1 MGQSQ
6 SDTRQRGPETRLSF
20 SEGASHQ
27 VTNLPMP
34 TFPHFQYQP
43 LESSH
48 HIRLVIL
55 EHGPDISAPIRCSI
69 AHHKLGSV
77 RYEALSYEWGL
88 PATSDPEISI
98 DGQPVRIRRN
108 LRDALLY
115 IRAQDRDRC
124 LWIDAL
130 CIDQKNGQE
139 RNHQVSIMGRIFSQ
153 AYQVVVW
160 LGLATN
166 SSERAMHII
175 DRLYRSPSDLDQ
187 LRPDIL
193 HGTHALCSRSYWQ
206 RLWIIQEIYLAK
218 ELQIYCGRDN
228 VSGKAFE
235 AFFLACSKYQFSKHA
250 DLVSQ
255 IRQSI
260 ALDAHMARRVDRLRD
275 HKPFSLQGH
284 IDFQAWLQVAVEKE
298 FLCSEPR
305 DIIYAL
311 LGLSPSM
318 EEINI
323 LPDYEKPIAEVLVDA
338 LAVCESTPVKLRQE
352 FRGNISGD
360 GFAHVLAHR
369 MGIPSGNSDLVLG
382 LYRTARNRARD
393 LGSVPRDY
401 RVPAFERVELGAY
414 DFHFEHEFPSW

>member
-6 SDTRQRGPETRLSF
+6 SDTRRQRGHEIGLPISD
-20 SEGASHQ
+20 GASHQ
-27 VTNLPMP
+27 ITNLPMP
-34 TFPHFQYQP
+34 AFPHFQYQP

-48 HIRLVIL
+48 HIRLVTL
-55 EHGPDISAPIRCSI
+55 EQGPDISAPIRCSI

-98 DGQPVRIRRN
+98 DGHPLRVRRN

-115 IRAQDRDRC
+115 IRAQDRDRY
-124 LWIDAL
+124 LWVDAL
-130 CIDQKNGQE
+130 CIDQENGRE
-139 RNHQVSIMGRIFSQ
+139 RNHQVSIMGRIFNQ

-175 DRLYRSPSDLDQ
+175 ERLYHGSSDFDQ

-193 HGTHALCSRSYWQ
+193 HDIHALCSRSYWQ

-218 ELQIYCGRDN
+218 ELQIYCGYDN
-228 VSGKAFE
+228 VRGKAFE
-235 AFFLACSKYQFSKHA
+235 AFCLACSNYQLFEHA

-260 ALDAHMARRVDRLRD
+260 ALDAHMAKRVNRLRD
-275 HKPFSLQGH
+275 YKSVSMQGH
-284 IDFQAWLQVAVEKE
+284 IDFQAWLQVAVERD

-338 LAVCESTPVKLRQE
+338 LVVCESTPMELRQE
-352 FRGNISGD
+352 IRGHISGH
-360 GFAHVLAHR
+360 GFAHTLAHR
-369 MGIPSGNSDLVLG
+369 MGILSGNSDLVLE
-382 LYRTARNRARD
+382 LYKTARNRARD
-393 LGSVPRDY
+393 LHSAPRGY
-401 RVPAFERVELGAY
+401 RGHSELGAY
-414 DFHFEHEFPSW
+414 DSHIEPEYSLW

>member
-6 SDTRQRGPETRLSF
+6 SDTRQRGPEMPT

-27 VTNLPMP
+27 IPNLPLP

-43 LESSH
+43 LESNH
-48 HIRLVIL
+48 HIRLVTL
-55 EHGPDISAPIRCSI
+55 EQGPDISAPIRCSI
-69 AHHKLGSV
+69 AHHKLDGV
-77 RYEALSYEWGL
+77 RYEALSYEWGS

-98 DGQPVRIRRN
+98 DGYALRVRRN

-115 IRAQDRDRC
+115 IRAQDNDRY

-130 CIDQKNGQE
+130 CIDQKNSQE

-153 AYQVVVW
+153 AYHVVVW
-160 LGLATN
+160 LGMATN
-166 SSERAMHII
+166 SSERAMYII
-175 DRLYRSPSDLDQ
+175 ERVYHSPSDFDQ

-193 HGTHALCSRSYWQ
+193 QDTHALCSRSYWQ

-218 ELQIYCGRDN
+218 ELQIYCGHDN
-228 VSGKAFE
+228 VPGKAFE
-235 AFFLACSKYQFSKHA
+235 AFFLACSNHQFLQHA

-260 ALDAHMARRVDRLRD
+260 ALDAHMAKRVDRLQNYTS
-275 HKPFSLQGH
+275 FGMQGH
-284 IDFQAWLQVAVEKE
+284 IEFQAWLQIAVERD

-323 LPDYEKPIAEVLVDA
+323 LPDYEKPIAEILVDA
-338 LAVCESTPVKLRQE
+338 LVVCERTPMKLRQE
-352 FRGNISGD
+352 FRGHVSGH
-360 GFAHVLAHR
+360 GFAHTLAHR
-369 MGIPSGNSDLVLG
+369 MGIPSGNSGLVLE
-382 LYRTARNRARD
+382 LYKTARNRARH
-393 LGSVPRDY
+393 LEYTTGNHKSHS
-401 RVPAFERVELGAY
+401 ELGAY
-414 DFHFEHEFPSW
+414 DSHIEPEDRSW